1 MSIRCSQ
8 GHVNPDNATFCDEC
22 GEPLPAAQVAAMEEE
37 PTFPAPPA
45 PAGGFD
51 ATVQATNPPTFGSDV
66 THVAP
71 EAQAAADEEA
81 PVPAPAAHDE
91 EATVAAPSAP
101 AAHDEEATVAAP
113 GGPAAAPAPEPAAVP
128 EAAPTPPPVPTP
140 APAPTPAP
148 VAAPAQPHLI
158 VETSGATFDLAGKS
172 VVVIG
177 REDVPSNSFPD
188 WDLTPYGA
196 EDGGVSRLHAKLT
209 ASGDEWSIEDL
220 ESTNFTVINGKR
232 IPAKTPTPLNNGD
245 HIRLGRVGLLFKTTA

>member
-22 GEPLPAAQVAAMEEE
+22 GEPLPAAQAAAAEEE

-51 ATVQATNPPTFGSDV
+51 ATVQATNPPTFESDV
-66 THVAP
+66 TQAAP
-71 EAQAAADEEA
+71 EAPAAADEDATVPAAATAAA
-81 PVPAPAAHDE
+81 PGAPAAADE

-101 AAHDEEATVAAP
+101 AAAP
-113 GGPAAAPAPEPAAVP
+113 SAPAPAPAPAPEVA
-128 EAAPTPPPVPTP
+128 PTP
-140 APAPTPAP
+140 APEVTPPPAP

-158 VETSGATFDLAGKS
+158 LEASGATFDLTGKAA
-172 VVVIG
+172 VVIG

-196 EDGGVSRLHAKLT
+196 EDGGVSRLHARLT
-209 ASGDEWSIEDL
+209 ASGNEWSIEDL
-220 ESTNFTVINGKR
+220 ESTNFTFINRKR
-232 IPAKTPTPLNNGD
+232 IPAKTPTPLNDGD
-245 HIRLGRVGLLFKTTA
+245 EIRLGRVGLRFKTTA

>member
-8 GHVNPDNATFCDEC
+8 GHVNPDNAIFCDDC
-22 GEPLPAAQVAAMEEE
+22 GEPLSPAQASVSEDE

-45 PAGGFD
+45 PPSSFD
-51 ATVQATNPPTFGSDV
+51 TTVQAANPPTFEGVV
-66 THVAP
+66 TQVAP
-71 EAQAAADEEA
+71 EAPAAADEEA
-81 PVPAPAAHDE
+81 TIPAPAPAAALSAPAAPDE

-101 AAHDEEATVAAP
+101 
-113 GGPAAAPAPEPAAVP
+113 
-128 EAAPTPPPVPTP
+128 VPTP
-140 APAPTPAP
+140 APAPEAVPTPAPVVAPPPAP

-158 VETSGATFDLAGKS
+158 VEASGATFDLAGKA

-209 ASGDEWSIEDL
+209 ASGDVWSIEDL
-220 ESTNFTVINGKR
+220 ESTNFTFINRKR
-232 IPAKTPTPLNNGD
+232 IPAKTPTPLNDGD
-245 HIRLGRVGLLFKTTA
+245 EIRLGRVGLLFKTTA

>member
-37 PTFPAPPA
+37 PTFPAPPV

-51 ATVQATNPPTFGSDV
+51 ATVQAANPPTFESDV
-66 THVAP
+66 TQVAP

-81 PVPAPAAHDE
+81 TVPEPAAPAAAAPSEPAAHDE
-91 EATVAAPSAP
+91 EATVAAPSEP
-101 AAHDEEATVAAP
+101 AS
-113 GGPAAAPAPEPAAVP
+113 APAPEPAAVP
-128 EAAPTPPPVPTP
+128 EAVPTP